1 MQIDI
6 RVHTDHITT
15 DDLAVFAA
23 LAALTPGTPTT
34 TTAALNG
41 VKGAPEVSPEPAP
54 KTAPARLAAR
64 KAPTAKPA
72 PEPAPAPEPEPV
84 EAKPAEAKPAEAKPA
99 EAKPAEAKPAEAKPA
114 EEPTETNLAAAKREL
129 TEVVTKLA
137 RSGPEG
143 RARAKKALIGAGVE
157 RVSEVKTLTVAKAVL
172 AALADEDE
180 ADDLA

>member
-1 MQIDI
+1 MRIDI

-23 LAALTPGTPTT
+23 LAALTPGTPTP
-34 TTAALNG
+34 TTAVLNG
-41 VKGAPEVSPEPAP
+41 VKGAPEISPEPAP
-54 KTAPARLAAR
+54 KTAPARPAAR
-64 KAPTAKPA
+64 KAPAAKPA

-84 EAKPAEAKPAEAKPA
+84 EAKPAE
-99 EAKPAEAKPAEAKPA
+99 
-114 EEPTETNLAAAKREL
+114 EPTETKLAAAKREL
-129 TEVVTKLA
+129 TDEVTKLA

-172 AALADEDE
+172 AALAEGDE

>member
-1 MQIDI
+1 MRIDI

-23 LAALTPGTPTT
+23 LAALTPGTPTP
-34 TTAALNG
+34 TTAVLNG
-41 VKGAPEVSPEPAP
+41 VKGTPEVSPEPAP
-54 KTAPARLAAR
+54 KTAPARPAAR
-64 KAPTAKPA
+64 KAPAAKPA
-72 PEPAPAPEPEPV
+72 PEPAPTQEPEP
-84 EAKPAEAKPAEAKPA
+84 AEEPT
-99 EAKPAEAKPAEAKPA
+99 A
-114 EEPTETNLAAAKREL
+114 EEPTETKLAAAKREL
-129 TEVVTKLA
+129 TEEVTKLA

-172 AALADEDE
+172 AALAEGDE

>member
-1 MQIDI
+1 MRIDI

-23 LAALTPGTPTT
+23 LAALTPGTPTP
-34 TTAALNG
+34 TTAVLNG

-54 KTAPARLAAR
+54 KTAPARPAAR
-64 KAPTAKPA
+64 KAPAAKPA
-72 PEPAPAPEPEPV
+72 PEPAPTQEPEP
-84 EAKPAEAKPAEAKPA
+84 AEEPT
-99 EAKPAEAKPAEAKPA
+99 A

-129 TEVVTKLA
+129 TEAVTKLA

-172 AALADEDE
+172 AALADGDE

>member
-1 MQIDI
+1 MRIDI

-23 LAALTPGTPTT
+23 LAALTPGTPTP
-34 TTAALNG
+34 TTAVLNG
-41 VKGAPEVSPEPAP
+41 VKGAPEISPEPAP
-54 KTAPARLAAR
+54 KTAPARPASR
-64 KAPTAKPA
+64 KAPAAKPA
-72 PEPAPAPEPEPV
+72 PEPAPTQEPEP
-84 EAKPAEAKPAEAKPA
+84 AEEPT
-99 EAKPAEAKPAEAKPA
+99 A

-129 TEVVTKLA
+129 TEAVTKLA

-172 AALADEDE
+172 AALAEGDE

>member
-1 MQIDI
+1 MHVEISF
-6 RVHTDHITT
+6 HTDHITT

-23 LAALTPGTPTT
+23 LATLTPGTPTT

-54 KTAPARLAAR
+54 KTAPARPAAR
-64 KAPTAKPA
+64 KAAPKAK
-72 PEPAPAPEPEPV
+72 PAPAPEPEPV
-84 EAKPAEAKPAEAKPA
+84 EAKPAEEPV
-99 EAKPAEAKPAEAKPA
+99 EAKPA
-114 EEPTETNLAAAKREL
+114 EEPTETKLAAAKREL
-129 TEVVTKLA
+129 TEAVTKLA

-172 AALADEDE
+172 AALADGDE

>member
-1 MQIDI
+1 MRIDI

-23 LAALTPGTPTT
+23 LAALTPGTPTP
-34 TTAALNG
+34 TAAVLNG

-54 KTAPARLAAR
+54 KTAPARPAAR
-64 KAPTAKPA
+64 KAPAAKPA

-84 EAKPAEAKPAEAKPA
+84 EAKPAEEPV
-99 EAKPAEAKPAEAKPA
+99 EAKPA

-129 TEVVTKLA
+129 TEAVTKLA

-172 AALADEDE
+172 AALAEGDE

>member
-1 MQIDI
+1 MRIDI

-15 DDLAVFAA
+15 DDLAVFKA
-23 LAALTPGTPTT
+23 LAALTPGTPTP
-34 TTAALNG
+34 TTAVLNG

-54 KTAPARLAAR
+54 KTAPARPAAR
-64 KAPTAKPA
+64 KAPAAKPA

-84 EAKPAEAKPAEAKPA
+84 EAKPAE
-99 EAKPAEAKPAEAKPA
+99 
-114 EEPTETNLAAAKREL
+114 EPTETKLAAAKREL
-129 TEVVTKLA
+129 TEEVTKLA

-172 AALADEDE
+172 AALAEGDE

>member
-1 MQIDI
+1 MRIDI

-23 LAALTPGTPTT
+23 LAALTPGTPTP
-34 TTAALNG
+34 TTAVLNG
-41 VKGAPEVSPEPAP
+41 VKGSPEVSPEPAP
-54 KTAPARLAAR
+54 KTAPARPAAR
-64 KAPTAKPA
+64 KAPAAKPA
-72 PEPAPAPEPEPV
+72 PEPAPEPV
-84 EAKPAEAKPAEAKPA
+84 LV
-99 EAKPAEAKPAEAKPA
+99 EAKPA

-129 TEVVTKLA
+129 TEAVTKLA

-143 RARAKKALIGAGVE
+143 RARAKKALISAGVE

-172 AALADEDE
+172 AALAEGDE

>member
-1 MQIDI
+1 MRIDI

-23 LAALTPGTPTT
+23 LAALTPGTPTS
-34 TTAALNG
+34 TTAVLNG
-41 VKGAPEVSPEPAP
+41 VKEAPEVSPEPAP
-54 KTAPARLAAR
+54 KTAPARPAAR
-64 KAPTAKPA
+64 KAPAAKPA

-84 EAKPAEAKPAEAKPA
+84 
-99 EAKPAEAKPAEAKPA
+99 EAKPAEAKPA

-143 RARAKKALIGAGVE
+143 RARAKKALISAGVE

-172 AALADEDE
+172 AALADGDE

>member
-1 MQIDI
+1 MRIDI

-23 LAALTPGTPTT
+23 LAALTPGTPTP
-34 TTAALNG
+34 TTAVLNG

-54 KTAPARLAAR
+54 KTAPARPAAR
-64 KAPTAKPA
+64 KAPAAKPA

-84 EAKPAEAKPAEAKPA
+84 EAKPAE
-99 EAKPAEAKPAEAKPA
+99 
-114 EEPTETNLAAAKREL
+114 EPTETNLAAAKREL
-129 TEVVTKLA
+129 TEAVTKLA

-172 AALADEDE
+172 AALAEGDE

>member
-1 MQIDI
+1 MRIDI

-23 LAALTPGTPTT
+23 LAALTPGTPTP
-34 TTAALNG
+34 TTAVLNG

-54 KTAPARLAAR
+54 KTAPARPAAH
-64 KAPTAKPA
+64 KAAPKAK
-72 PEPAPAPEPEPV
+72 PAPAPEPEPAP
-84 EAKPAEAKPAEAKPA
+84 EPAPTQ
-99 EAKPAEAKPAEAKPA
+99 
-114 EEPTETNLAAAKREL
+114 EPTETKLAAAKREL
-129 TEVVTKLA
+129 TEEVTKLA

-143 RARAKKALIGAGVE
+143 RARAKKALISAGVE

-172 AALADEDE
+172 AALAEDDE

>member
-1 MQIDI
+1 MRIDI

-23 LAALTPGTPTT
+23 LAALTPGTPTP
-34 TTAALNG
+34 TTAVLNG
-41 VKGAPEVSPEPAP
+41 VKGTPEVSPEPAP
-54 KTAPARLAAR
+54 KTAPARPAAR
-64 KAPTAKPA
+64 KAPAAKPA
-72 PEPAPAPEPEPV
+72 PEPAPTQEPTAEEPT
-84 EAKPAEAKPAEAKPA
+84 
-99 EAKPAEAKPAEAKPA
+99 A

-129 TEVVTKLA
+129 TEAVTKLA

-172 AALADEDE
+172 AALAEGDE

>member
-1 MQIDI
+1 MRIDI

-54 KTAPARLAAR
+54 KTAPARPAAR
-64 KAPTAKPA
+64 KAPAAKPA
-72 PEPAPAPEPEPV
+72 PEPAPTQEPE
-84 EAKPAEAKPAEAKPA
+84 E
-99 EAKPAEAKPAEAKPA
+99 EAKPA
-114 EEPTETNLAAAKREL
+114 EEPTETKLAAAKREL
-129 TEVVTKLA
+129 TEEVTKLA

-157 RVSEVKTLTVAKAVL
+157 RVSEVKTLTVAKAVI
-172 AALADEDE
+172 AALAEGDE

>member
-1 MQIDI
+1 MRIDI
-6 RVHTDHITT
+6 RVHTDHITPN
-15 DDLAVFAA
+15 DLAVFAA
-23 LAALTPGTPTT
+23 LAALTPGTTAPTPT
-34 TTAALNG
+34 KPHA
-41 VKGAPEVSPEPAP
+41 VKETSEVSPEPAP

-72 PEPAPAPEPEPV
+72 PEPAPAPEPEEATAPV
-84 EAKPAEAKPAEAKPA
+84 AA
-99 EAKPAEAKPAEAKPA
+99 
-114 EEPTETNLAAAKREL
+114 EPTETNLAEAKREL
-129 TEVVTKLA
+129 TEAVTKLA

-172 AALADEDE
+172 AALAEGDE

>member
-1 MQIDI
+1 MRIDI

-23 LAALTPGTPTT
+23 LAALTPGTPTP
-34 TTAALNG
+34 TTAVLNG

-54 KTAPARLAAR
+54 KTAPARPAAR
-64 KAPTAKPA
+64 KAPAAKPA
-72 PEPAPAPEPEPV
+72 PEPAPTQEPE
-84 EAKPAEAKPAEAKPA
+84 E
-99 EAKPAEAKPAEAKPA
+99 EAKPA

-129 TEVVTKLA
+129 TEEVTKLA

-143 RARAKKALIGAGVE
+143 RARAKKALISAGVE

-172 AALADEDE
+172 AALAEGDE

>member
-1 MQIDI
+1 MRIDI

-23 LAALTPGTPTT
+23 LAALTPGTPTS
-34 TTAALNG
+34 TTAVLNG
-41 VKGAPEVSPEPAP
+41 VKGTPEVSPEPAP
-54 KTAPARLAAR
+54 KTAPARPDAR
-64 KAPTAKPA
+64 KAPAAKPA

-84 EAKPAEAKPAEAKPA
+84 EAKPAE
-99 EAKPAEAKPAEAKPA
+99 
-114 EEPTETNLAAAKREL
+114 EPTETKLAAAKREL
-129 TEVVTKLA
+129 TEAVTKLA

-172 AALADEDE
+172 AALAEGDE
-180 ADDLA
+180 ADVLA

>member
-1 MQIDI
+1 MRIDI

-23 LAALTPGTPTT
+23 LAALTPGTPTP
-34 TTAALNG
+34 TTAVLNG
-41 VKGAPEVSPEPAP
+41 VKGTPEVS
-54 KTAPARLAAR
+54 
-64 KAPTAKPA
+64 

-84 EAKPAEAKPAEAKPA
+84 
-99 EAKPAEAKPAEAKPA
+99 EAKPA

-129 TEVVTKLA
+129 TEEVTKLA

-143 RARAKKALIGAGVE
+143 RARAKKALISAGVE

-172 AALADEDE
+172 AALTEGDE

>member
-1 MQIDI
+1 MRIDI

-23 LAALTPGTPTT
+23 LAALTPGTPTP
-34 TTAALNG
+34 TTAVLNG

-54 KTAPARLAAR
+54 KTAPARPAAR
-64 KAPTAKPA
+64 KAEPKAK
-72 PEPAPAPEPEPV
+72 PAPAPEPEPAEEPV
-84 EAKPAEAKPAEAKPA
+84 EAKPAPAPEPEPAEEPV
-99 EAKPAEAKPAEAKPA
+99 EAKPA
-114 EEPTETNLAAAKREL
+114 EEPTETKLAAAKREL
-129 TEVVTKLA
+129 TEEVTKLA

-143 RARAKKALIGAGVE
+143 RARAKKALISAGVE

-172 AALADEDE
+172 AALAEGDE

>member
-1 MQIDI
+1 MRIDI

-23 LAALTPGTPTT
+23 LAALTPGTPTP
-34 TTAALNG
+34 TTAVLNG
-41 VKGAPEVSPEPAP
+41 VKGSPEVSPEPAP
-54 KTAPARLAAR
+54 KTAPARPAAR
-64 KAPTAKPA
+64 KAPAAK
-72 PEPAPAPEPEPV
+72 PAPAPEPEPV
-84 EAKPAEAKPAEAKPA
+84 EAKPAE
-99 EAKPAEAKPAEAKPA
+99 
-114 EEPTETNLAAAKREL
+114 EPTETKLAAAKREL
-129 TEVVTKLA
+129 TEEVTKLA

>member
-1 MQIDI
+1 MRIDI

-23 LAALTPGTPTT
+23 LAALTPGTPTP
-34 TTAALNG
+34 TTAVLNG

-54 KTAPARLAAR
+54 KTAPARPAAR
-64 KAPTAKPA
+64 KAEPKAK
-72 PEPAPAPEPEPV
+72 PAPAPEPEP
-84 EAKPAEAKPAEAKPA
+84 AEEPV
-99 EAKPAEAKPAEAKPA
+99 EAKPA

-129 TEVVTKLA
+129 TEEVTKLA

-172 AALADEDE
+172 AALAEGDE

>member
-1 MQIDI
+1 MRIDI

-23 LAALTPGTPTT
+23 LAALTPGTPTP
-34 TTAALNG
+34 TTAVLNG

-54 KTAPARLAAR
+54 KTAPARPAAR
-64 KAPTAKPA
+64 KAPAAKPA
-72 PEPAPAPEPEPV
+72 PEPAPTQEPEEAAAPV
-84 EAKPAEAKPAEAKPA
+84 AA
-99 EAKPAEAKPAEAKPA
+99 
-114 EEPTETNLAAAKREL
+114 EPTETKLAAAKREL
-129 TEVVTKLA
+129 TEEVTKLA

-172 AALADEDE
+172 AALADGDE

>member
-1 MQIDI
+1 MRIDI

-23 LAALTPGTPTT
+23 LAALTPGTPTP
-34 TTAALNG
+34 TTAVLNG

-54 KTAPARLAAR
+54 KTAPARPAAR
-64 KAPTAKPA
+64 KAELKAK
-72 PEPAPAPEPEPV
+72 PAPAPEPEP
-84 EAKPAEAKPAEAKPA
+84 AEEPV
-99 EAKPAEAKPAEAKPA
+99 EAKPA

-129 TEVVTKLA
+129 TEEVTKLA

-143 RARAKKALIGAGVE
+143 RARAKKALISAGVE

-172 AALADEDE
+172 AALAEGDE

>member
-1 MQIDI
+1 MHVEISF
-6 RVHTDHITT
+6 HTDHITT

-23 LAALTPGTPTT
+23 LATLTPGTPTT

-84 EAKPAEAKPAEAKPA
+84 EAKPAE
-99 EAKPAEAKPAEAKPA
+99 
-114 EEPTETNLAAAKREL
+114 EPTETKLAAAKREL
-129 TEVVTKLA
+129 TEAVTKLA

-172 AALADEDE
+172 AALAEGDE